1 MNADQIITE
10 VSSLPLE
17 QRSHVADCI
26 LQTLTPVSAENDA
39 AWLAVARGRLAEL
52 RSGAVATVPG
62 EAVFER
68 ILGRYG
74 A

>member
-1 MNADQIITE
+1 MNADQNITE

-17 QRSHVADCI
+17 QRAHVACI

-52 RSGAVATVPG
+52 RSGAVEALPG
-62 EAVFER
+62 ELVFAR
-68 ILGRYG
+68 ILGRYS

>member
-1 MNADQIITE
+1 
-10 VSSLPLE
+10 
-17 QRSHVADCI
+17 VADCI